1 MAELSQEVA
10 QEEQVTDAV
19 SDPEAGMSTEEKL
32 LKRSNELKG
41 VLDDL
46 SREAIDPSVYTQIIE
61 DFTDEKKAELE
72 EIVEQVNDPLGKK
85 TKTFSTLGDGFRVID
100 GQAYQEVWMKDGVI
114 TKYGGLYIRGYQIT
128 GAMLGGSSTS
138 SGDFLRQPFPDDVE
152 FDMFW
157 GDVTCIYARPK
168 AGQSD
173 VGGVSGSLDNYIWCY
188 GKSNYGALGVG
199 TTYDYYIPQ
208 KIAFNSRVRK
218 MCVCSIGRVDA
229 LTNTYVLLENNELY
243 AAGRN
248 SDSCFGLGNST
259 QINTWQKI
267 QSDIL
272 DIYAIWRS
280 AFMVK
285 ADGVYAMGYFEYNA
299 SGTSSLAVNTPTKVF
314 SKIPSKI
321 KLGKFYNGTTVF
333 MNSLLLSSYDNKL
346 YGAGR
351 NDAYQ
356 IVSTDKTTKQSFVK
370 LSSGGEEF
378 ELSEGDCF
386 ETDGDT
392 TYILKKNGANTEF
405 FAGGNGYSGFGD
417 SQGIGARALA
427 KTHTFNGTGWEL
439 MMNQAGYIESDVYRC
454 FFVVNKEKKEI
465 WAFGL
470 NDGAGAGG
478 LGVGVSSSKERAFKR
493 VLLPE
498 NVKNAEQFE
507 VKPFY
512 CGQSGGIAIII
523 DGDFY
528 VCGNIRSSSS
538 IKFPCSIPQIQN

>member
-1 MAELSQEVA
+1 MAKAQELMEQNPELSKAVAELEEQTL
-10 QEEQVTDAV
+10 EEQVLAKLKEIEAILTKLD
-19 SDPEAGMSTEEKL
+19 SDSI
-32 LKRSNELKG
+32 
-41 VLDDL
+41 DL
-46 SREAIDPSVYTQIIE
+46 SVFLEQIQS
-61 DFTDEKKAELE
+61 FSDEKKAEIQAL
-72 EIVEQVNDPLGKK
+72 VDKLDNPLGKK

-100 GQAYQEVWMKDGVI
+100 GQAYQEVWMKDGRI
-114 TKYGGLYIRGYQIT
+114 TKYGGLYIRGYQIA

-173 VGGVSGSLDNYIWCY
+173 VGNVVGSLDNYIWCY
-188 GKSNYGALGVG
+188 GKSNYGALGLG
-199 TTYDYYIPQ
+199 TTYDYYQTQ

-218 MCVCSIGRVDA
+218 MCVCSIAKGDA
-229 LTNTYVLLENNELY
+229 VTNTYVLLENNELWV
-243 AAGRN
+243 AGRN
-248 SDSCFGLGNST
+248 SNSCFGLGNST

-267 QSDIL
+267 QSDVL

-280 AFMVK
+280 AFVVK
-285 ADGVYAMGYFEYNA
+285 SDGVYAMGYFEYNA

-314 SKIPSKI
+314 SKIPLRI
-321 KLGKFYNGTTVF
+321 EFGKFYNGETVF
-333 MNSLLLSSYDNKL
+333 MNSFIWSSYDNKL

-351 NDAYQ
+351 NDGYQ

-370 LSSGGEEF
+370 VSSNGDEF
-378 ELSEGDCF
+378 ELADGDTF
-386 ETDGDT
+386 KSDGDT

-417 SQGIGARALA
+417 SQAIGARALA
-427 KTHTFNGTGWEL
+427 KTHTFEGTGWEL
-439 MMNQAGYIESDVYRC
+439 MMNQDGYIESDVYRS
-454 FFVVNKEKKEI
+454 FFVVNKAKREI

-470 NDGAGAGG
+470 NDGSGAGG
-478 LGVGVSSSKERAFKR
+478 LGVGTARSKERAFR
-493 VLLPE
+493 QVLLPE
-498 NVKNAEQFE
+498 NVKNAKQFE

-512 CGQSGGIAIII
+512 CGQSGGIAVII

-528 VCGNIRSSSS
+528 TCGSVITSCSL
-538 IKFPCSIPQIQN
+538 KFPCSIPQIQN